1 MMAMGYFLFSWK
13 RRRSSRSAIT
23 SSALTSSVSW
33 QLRCAETSAKAGIR
47 KPRESQFSKDDLR
60 GRSLKILAVMANL
73 SRAERERVLKH
84 ALKVNR
90 V

>member
-1 MMAMGYFLFSWK
+1 MPASIHLDELDPEQRK
-13 RRRSSRSAIT
+13 
-23 SSALTSSVSW
+23 
-33 QLRCAETSAKAGIR
+33 QLGIK
-47 KPRESQFSKDDLR
+47 KPRETAFSKDELR
-60 GRSLKILAVMANL
+60 GWSLKILAVMANL